1 MLTAEGGKVK
11 EVLLEKIDMEK
22 IVIDIDA
29 E

>member
-11 EVLLEKIDMEK
+11 EVLLEKI
-22 IVIDIDA
+22 VIDIDA